1 MFLQNIYWNF
11 KKVLTEDFCNKAI
24 DVIKKEKLQKGV
36 IHEERILQKKVRN
49 SDTFFKA
56 DDLIY
61 NQIIPFIKTA
71 NENAGWNYEWDWSE
85 DIQFTKYE
93 KGNHYD
99 WHIDVGDPYENT
111 TFKEYDGKIRK
122 LSCIVSLN
130 DSSEYEG
137 GEVLIDD
144 RMYRED
150 KKRKERI
157 FEVKELKEKGT
168 IIVFPSFCYHK
179 VKPILKG
186 TRYSLVMWF
195 LGKPFK

>member
-1 MFLQNIYWNF
+1 MFLQNVYWNF

-99 WHIDVGDPYENT
+99 WHIDVGNPYEST